1 MDNKNEYSPMGIV
14 EDEKEAEEY
23 KRQLANMG
31 TGDEKEYL
39 ILFAAYVND
48 SSYIQYKEWEYVK
61 GRQNAYDC
69 IKDYFLN
76 FKEDEKGF
84 TLQFDAFESRII
96 VQSSSG
102 VVPIKGISVYK
113 FIKTMVM
120 KDLVIPDS
128 SFDIEEWE
136 PDSDNEKEYQEE
148 E

>member
-1 MDNKNEYSPMGIV
+1 MENKNEYSPMGIV

-23 KRQLANMG
+23 KRQLANME
-31 TGDEKEYL
+31 TGNEKEYL
-39 ILFAAYVND
+39 ILFK
-48 SSYIQYKEWEYVK
+48 SYINDTSEEYREWEYVK
-61 GRQNAYDC
+61 GRQAAYDT
-69 IKDYFLN
+69 IKQYFTITECEN
-76 FKEDEKGF
+76 G
-84 TLQFDAFESRII
+84 TRVNYDAFESRII

-128 SFDIEEWE
+128 SFDIEEWA
-136 PDSDNEKEYQEE
+136 PDSDNEKENQEE